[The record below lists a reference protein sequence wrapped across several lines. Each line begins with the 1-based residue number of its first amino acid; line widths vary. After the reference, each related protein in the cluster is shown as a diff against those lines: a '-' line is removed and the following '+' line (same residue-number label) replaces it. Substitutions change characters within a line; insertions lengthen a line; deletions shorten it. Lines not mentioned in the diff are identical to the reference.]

1 MTGLE
6 ENIFL
11 VLSVLNLFLINE
23 DILIDSLH
31 SVELTSILV
40 GYKKN
45 FSKRPLVDDF
55 NDLEVS

>member
-1 MTGLE
+1 VTGLE

-31 SVELTSILV
+31 SIELTCILV
-40 GYKKN
+40 SYQKN